1 MKRTSL
7 AHVSLGAD
15 TGVAGGI
22 AMFSQATTDQIMP
35 SNGHHLTLEDILPH
49 LQLGENIHY
58 RPTKL
63 ICLENTLSGTV
74 FPQEEIK
81 RISDHARKE
90 GIAMHLDGARIWE
103 VAAKVIEDRGMD
115 ATNEEDLKLV

>member
-1 MKRTSL
+1 
-7 AHVSLGAD
+7 
-15 TGVAGGI
+15 
-22 AMFSQATTDQIMP
+22 MFSQATTDQIMP

-103 VAAKVIEDRGMD
+103 GAAKEVERRGLD
-115 ATNEEDLKLV
+115 SSDDESLRIV

>member
-1 MKRTSL
+1 
-7 AHVSLGAD
+7 
-15 TGVAGGI
+15 
-22 AMFSQATTDQIMP
+22 MP
-35 SNGHHLTLEDILPH
+35 SNGHHLTLEDIIPH

-81 RISDHARKE
+81 RISEYARAE

-103 VAAKVIEDRGMD
+103 VAAKVVHDRGLDPMD
-115 ATNEEDLKLV
+115 EEAKRVV

>member
-1 MKRTSL
+1 
-7 AHVSLGAD
+7 
-15 TGVAGGI
+15 
-22 AMFSQATTDQIMP
+22 MFSQATTDQIMP

-103 VAAKVIEDRGMD
+103 VAAKEVERRGLNPSD
-115 ATNEEDLKLV
+115 DESLRVV

>member
-1 MKRTSL
+1 MLYVLTY
-7 AHVSLGAD
+7 
-15 TGVAGGI
+15 TVAGGI
-22 AMFSQATTDQIMP
+22 AMFSQATTDQIVP

-74 FPQEEIK
+74 FPQDEIK
-81 RISDHARKE
+81 RISEYARKE

-103 VAAKVIEDRGMD
+103 VAAKVIEQREMD
-115 ATNEEDLKLV
+115 PTNEEHLRSV